1 MKTLSVTQARQNLS
15 ATLNEVRKGREV
27 GILHNGEV
35 FAIHRVQ
42 VTAEEAGADLPLLTE
57 KAPKWEDILAP
68 VKARMAEDK
77 AKGRQ
82 SRTNHVL
89 AERERRRR

>member
-1 MKTLSVTQARQNLS
+1 MGTVGPGRAGLDRAAPRREIVVIKTLSVTQARQNLS

-68 VKARMAEDK
+68 VKAR
-77 AKGRQ
+77 
-82 SRTNHVL
+82 
-89 AERERRRR
+89 